1 MSPSHAPE
9 PIRTVHNSHMPNPLS
24 NVPPRRAAQFGLALA
39 ALVVVGALIAAAG
52 PALTPFA
59 IGLIL
64 AYLMSPSVNRLAS
77 LLPRWAAV
85 LIVYAA
91 AAVLAALL
99 LVFIVP
105 ALVQQLQRLV
115 QNVPSIATLQI
126 WINRGVQEY
135 HELTPDSLEP
145 LIEQSIASALSSI
158 QANASTLARNALTF
172 LVARI
177 TQILGVL
184 GFIVGLL
191 ILPVWVFYL
200 LNEQRRM
207 LAFVNR
213 LLNYSIRSDV
223 WHAVRIV
230 DRSLSAY
237 LRGQITLGLII
248 GVAVGVS
255 LGIADLVPGID
266 VDYILLLAIWAGI
279 CELVPMI
286 GALLGMIPGV
296 IVAAVLGGPVSAITV
311 AVIYI
316 VIQQVENNVLV
327 PRIIGNAVGVHPAI
341 LTVTLLIGASLF
353 GLPGVILAAPTT
365 AVARDLYLY
374 IYRRLGGA
382 TADEAMQSVC

>member
-1 MSPSHAPE
+1 
-9 PIRTVHNSHMPNPLS
+9 MPNLLS

-39 ALVVVGALIAAAG
+39 ALVVVGALINAAG

-64 AYLMSPSVNRLAS
+64 AYLMSPSVNRLAGF
-77 LLPRWAAV
+77 LPRWAAV
-85 LIVYAA
+85 LIVYATA
-91 AAVLAALL
+91 AIVGALL
-99 LVFIVP
+99 LVFIIP
-105 ALVQQLQRLV
+105 ALVQQVQRLV
-115 QNVPSIATLQI
+115 QNAPSIATLQV
-126 WINRGVQEY
+126 WISRGVQEY
-135 HELTPDSLEP
+135 HEITPDSLEP

-158 QANASTLARNALTF
+158 QANASTVARNALTF
-172 LVARI
+172 VAARI

-184 GFIVGLL
+184 GFVVGLL
-191 ILPVWVFYL
+191 ILPVWMFYL

-213 LLNYSIRSDV
+213 LLNYGIRADV
-223 WHAVRIV
+223 WHTVRIV

-279 CELVPMI
+279 CELVPMV

-296 IVAAVLGGPVSAITV
+296 IVAAALGGPVSAITV

-316 VIQQVENNVLV
+316 VIQQIENNVLV

-365 AVARDLYLY
+365 AIARDLYLY
-374 IYRRLGGA
+374 AYRRLGGA
-382 TADEAMQSVC
+382 TAEDAMASIS